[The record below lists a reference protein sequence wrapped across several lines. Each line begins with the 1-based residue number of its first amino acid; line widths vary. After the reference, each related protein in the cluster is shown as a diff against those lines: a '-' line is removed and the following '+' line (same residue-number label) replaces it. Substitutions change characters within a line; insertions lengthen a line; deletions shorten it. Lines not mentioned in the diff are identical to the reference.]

1 MVDKNDEYMMK
12 LRLKT
17 FEGEKSFFKNYIIVY
32 HKKLKKDFP
41 HYFKMSLI
49 RYERI
54 I

>member
-1 MVDKNDEYMMK
+1 MMK

-17 FEGEKSFFKNYIIVY
+17 FEGEKPFFKNYVIVY
-32 HKKLKKDFP
+32 HKNLKKDFP
-41 HYFKMSLI
+41 PYFKISLI